1 MFTLSHSGIH
11 TILISI
17 LTTLISILISILTTL
32 ISILISILT
41 SGRLMLYHH
50 HYQPQPLWS

>member
-1 MFTLSHSGIH
+1 MELCMFTLCDSGIH
-11 TILISI
+11 T
-17 LTTLISILISILTTL
+17 ILISILTTL